1 MLSSQLRLPV
11 HAFELLNL
19 RGGVHSA
26 EKPTQSWPS
35 NIQAPLAKDYA
46 EDNVR
51 LRGVI
56 DTMQTAEQV
65 VGDSR
70 LPREARVGKHKLG
83 QVEHHSFDHA
93 GEAAVRGT
101 VHTPDA
107 PHHAAFGT
115 ASGSG
120 RSAAAGATPGHTV
133 LGTSSAA
140 RTTQEVSDLDEA
152 EHEARVAAARADALE
167 EAAEEADALL
177 EDRELQAQAAEEAA
191 NAVEAAHGT
200 ASALQAADDAAKV
213 AETEADEA
221 LAEATAAEQA
231 AAVAELEAEQAA
243 VAADEAAAA
252 LEVDTYGSTGH
263 ARAAEA
269 EPFEEDMDLLQG
281 RTLFRQQGSW
291 GTATEHHV
299 DTSAA
304 QHVSGLGVV

>member
-1 MLSSQLRLPV
+1 
-11 HAFELLNL
+11 
-19 RGGVHSA
+19 
-26 EKPTQSWPS
+26 
-35 NIQAPLAKDYA
+35 
-46 EDNVR
+46 
-51 LRGVI
+51 
-56 DTMQTAEQV
+56 MQTAEERV

-83 QVEHHSFDHA
+83 QVEHHSFDHS
-93 GEAAVRGT
+93 GEVAVQGA

-120 RSAAAGATPGHTV
+120 RSQAAGATPGHSA
-133 LGTSSAA
+133 LGTSSAT

-177 EDRELQAQAAEEAA
+177 EDKELQAQAAEEAA

-200 ASALQAADDAAKV
+200 ASALQAADDAAQA

-221 LAEATAAEQA
+221 LTEATAAEQA

-243 VAADEAAAA
+243 VAANEAAAA
-252 LEVDTYGSTGH
+252 LEIDTHGSASH
-263 ARAAEA
+263 VQAAEVEA
-269 EPFEEDMDLLQG
+269 SEEDMDLLQG
-281 RTLFRQQGSW
+281 GTLLR
-291 GTATEHHV
+291 
-299 DTSAA
+299 
-304 QHVSGLGVV
+304 